1 MSQGDNGNSDFVM
14 SLRTSRM
21 TLMDDKSLETGL
33 GLHLASRTGK
43 LWPMLVIADAA
54 WDG

>member
-1 MSQGDNGNSDFVM
+1 MSQGDNGNSDLMM
-14 SLRTSRM
+14 SLRICRM
-21 TLMDDKSLETGL
+21 SLMDGKTLETGL

-54 WDG
+54 WDA